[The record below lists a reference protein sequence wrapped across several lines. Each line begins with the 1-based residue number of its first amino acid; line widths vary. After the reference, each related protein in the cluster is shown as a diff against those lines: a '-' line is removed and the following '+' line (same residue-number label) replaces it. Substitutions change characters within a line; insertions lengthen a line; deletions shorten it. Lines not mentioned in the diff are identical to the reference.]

1 MLETGKTMIIEIKGI
16 GIPNKGAELMLVAI
30 MQAFESAGL
39 KASFVSDVYT
49 PYEARAR
56 YGLYQKGVLKF
67 RGVDFSFL
75 FRMIPAVLRRRY
87 GVVINNE
94 IDVVL
99 DASGFAYGEQWG
111 VDKLMERLSR
121 EIVKLKQQG
130 KKIILLPQAFGP
142 FPSRKFKKEMAVVLD
157 NADAIYARDRVS
169 KSCLDGIKAG
179 KARLFPD
186 FTNLVKVGE
195 TGVTR
200 DVCVIPNHKMISMG
214 AEKNYQE
221 MLVRLV
227 GDLLKSGRTV
237 SVLLHEGKKDKDI
250 ADFIVD
256 TYKGQVELLQSD
268 DPLEI
273 KALIGSFSIVVSSR
287 FHGLVSALSQNIPAV
302 ATGWSHKY
310 RELMLDYGVESLM
323 VSDGGGYDALWSR
336 VELLLGASE
345 LEAHRRKIANSSE
358 ELKSQS
364 MAMWKDVFSFLEK
377 G

>member
-1 MLETGKTMIIEIKGI
+1 MVQ
-16 GIPNKGAELMLVAI
+16 GAELMLVAI

-56 YGLYQKGVLKF
+56 YGLYQKGVLKL
-67 RGVDFSFL
+67 RGLDFSFL
-75 FRMIPAVLRRRY
+75 FRMIPEVLRRRY

-121 EIVKLKQQG
+121 EIVRLKQQG
-130 KKIILLPQAFGP
+130 KKVILLPQAFGP
-142 FPSRKFKKEMAVVLD
+142 FPGGKFKKEMAVVLD

-169 KSCLDGIKAG
+169 KSYLDEIQAD

-186 FTNLVKVGE
+186 FTNLVKVGVA
-195 TGVTR
+195 GGPR
-200 DVCVIPNHKMISMG
+200 DICVIPNHKMISMG
-214 AEKNYQE
+214 GEKNYQE

-227 GDLLKSGRTV
+227 GDLLESGRTV
-237 SVLLHEGKKDKDI
+237 SLLLHEGKKDKDI

-256 TYKGQVELLQSD
+256 TYKGQVELLQSN

-310 RELMLDYGVESLM
+310 RELMVDYGVESLM
-323 VSDGGGYDALWSR
+323 VSDRGSYDELWSR
-336 VELLLGASE
+336 VELLLDASE
-345 LEAHRRKIANSSE
+345 LDAHRRKIANSSE
-358 ELKSQS
+358 ELKAQS